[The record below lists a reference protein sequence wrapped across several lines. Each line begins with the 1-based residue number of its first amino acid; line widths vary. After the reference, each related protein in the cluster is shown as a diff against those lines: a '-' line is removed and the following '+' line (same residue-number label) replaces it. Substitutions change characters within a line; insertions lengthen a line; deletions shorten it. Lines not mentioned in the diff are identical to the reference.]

1 MGSYRPASAHRIIGA
16 GGSPVIAVIFEF
28 TPAEGRFPEYMDLVG
43 TLKADLETAD
53 GFISLE
59 RFESITTKGKFVSLQ
74 FWRDEEAVRKWRNL
88 QRHREAQ
95 KKGRA
100 GIFRSYRL
108 RIASV
113 VRDYTMDER
122 GEAPAD
128 SLSFHSQVH
137 G

>member
-1 MGSYRPASAHRIIGA
+1 
-16 GGSPVIAVIFEF
+16 VIAVIFEF
-28 TPAEGRFPEYMDLVG
+28 TPAEGRFPDYMELVG
-43 TLKADLETAD
+43 TLKADLERAE

-74 FWRDEEAVRKWRNL
+74 FWRDEEAVRKWRTL

-95 KKGRA
+95 KQGRG
-100 GIFRSYRL
+100 GIFKSYRL

-113 VRDYTMDER
+113 LRDYTMDER
-122 GEAPAD
+122 AQAPED
-128 SLSFHSQVH
+128 SIKVH